1 MSVRAESCHQ
11 SIPAQ
16 ERPAYGDSDR
26 AAGHDGSERSRRLG
40 RREPRLVHSES
51 LPTFSRDGS
60 CHTDLRAR
68 ELLRAA
74 CLGFLFKATPRRR
87 GWFLLYTVV
96 RTVPPRCS
104 WRARPSARAWAEARL
119 RFTPAASAVRY
130 RSAAFASACRLPQR
144 SRWGRRGY
152 GR

>member
-1 MSVRAESCHQ
+1 MSVRAESCRP

-26 AAGHDGSERSRRLG
+26 AAGHDGSERSRRFG
-40 RREPRLVHSES
+40 RPEPRLAHSES
-51 LPTFSRDGS
+51 PLTISRDGS
-60 CHTDLRAR
+60 CYTDLRAR
-68 ELLRAA
+68 GFLLAA
-74 CLGFLFKATPRRR
+74 CLGFLVKATPRRR

-96 RTVPPRCS
+96 RTVAPRCC

-119 RFTPAASAVRY
+119 RFTPDASAVRY

-144 SRWGRRGY
+144 SRW
-152 GR
+152 

>member
-11 SIPAQ
+11 SIPVQ

-40 RREPRLVHSES
+40 RREPRLGPSES

-74 CLGFLFKATPRRR
+74 CLGFLVKATPRRR

-104 WRARPSARAWAEARL
+104 WRARPSAPARGGGRPRFPTGGSAW
-119 RFTPAASAVRY
+119 
-130 RSAAFASACRLPQR
+130 
-144 SRWGRRGY
+144 W
-152 GR
+152 